1 MLSVS
6 QSSEYTP
13 RILLRRCV
21 EEAEK
26 CISSLQEALAA
37 ATLCINRRSTP
48 SESIWDEP
56 KGNRYLS
63 EQRIDTSQSLS
74 VAEIQPMSQSAP
86 PPQTL
91 PLLRGGVLDP
101 VSIVVRTKVLRSSWR
116 EKPAPISAIALVF
129 RDHLRVAGQLSRL
142 SPRKFPSR
150 RRPYRFRDGGVIQHH
165 SLSLLCD
172 VALWLGSFHNRRED
186 SRASY
191 KSDSQPARRRIVPY
205 GGKSSSRA
213 LSGAGAVGRQQLI
226 VAATGPWLSHAYLWL
241 PERS

>member
-6 QSSEYTP
+6 QSFEYTP

-101 VSIVVRTKVLRSSWR
+101 VSIVVRTKGPLAGRGSAVKVVATEISFSPPSVSIPRWRSDS
-116 EKPAPISAIALVF
+116 APLAISAM
-129 RDHLRVAGQLSRL
+129 
-142 SPRKFPSR
+142 
-150 RRPYRFRDGGVIQHH
+150 
-165 SLSLLCD
+165 
-172 VALWLGSFHNRRED
+172 
-186 SRASY
+186 
-191 KSDSQPARRRIVPY
+191 
-205 GGKSSSRA
+205 
-213 LSGAGAVGRQQLI
+213 
-226 VAATGPWLSHAYLWL
+226 
-241 PERS
+241 